1 MKIIKMLAFNLSFL
15 AATILCCGL
24 VFSQLSI
31 YPRYQRLFV
40 HFLNIQHASMP
51 LEVINMLLI
60 NPIFMASLFLLAG
73 LVTWVLGKKNEK
85 LTIV

>member
-1 MKIIKMLAFNLSFL
+1 MKIIKILAFNLSFL
-15 AATILCCGL
+15 ATTILCCGL

-51 LEVINMLLI
+51 LEVIKKLLI
-60 NPIFMASLFLLAG
+60 KPIFMASLVLLTG
-73 LVTWVLGKKNEK
+73 LVTWILGKKE
-85 LTIV
+85 

>member
-1 MKIIKMLAFNLSFL
+1 MKIIRILVFNLSFL

-24 VFSQLSI
+24 IFSQLSI
-31 YPRYQRLFV
+31 YPRYQRLFI

-51 LEVINMLLI
+51 LEVINKLLI

-73 LVTWVLGKKNEK
+73 LVTWVLGKKE
-85 LTIV
+85 